1 MFLLSRG
8 GEDLFLTKHVDD
20 LLLAAP
26 RGSPLLSF
34 VSDELAKVYS
44 MTTSAEPSNFVGLVI
59 TRDRASR
66 SLTITQPHY
75 VASLIDKFSVPTS
88 AAKFPMSE
96 DFLTN
101 MPVSLSTSLL
111 PPAEQ
116 TLFQE
121 KVGSILYLASQT
133 RPDLLYSTTQL
144 SRRSNK
150 CTLRD
155 MAAADRLLRYIAS
168 TPSLGITFC
177 TRGLS
182 FRLFAYVDASY
193 NCYTDSKSHTGVS
206 LHLGQYSGAFLSLS
220 KKQTIV
226 ADSSTVAEFVATH
239 TACQKILWAQNLLQE
254 LNFPLSIPTTL
265 YQDNQSTIRLIQPK
279 IIKII

>member
-1 MFLLSRG
+1 
-8 GEDLFLTKHVDD
+8 
-20 LLLAAP
+20 
-26 RGSPLLSF
+26 
-34 VSDELAKVYS
+34 
-44 MTTSAEPSNFVGLVI
+44 MTTSIEPTNFVGLSI
-59 TRDRASR
+59 SRDRSSR
-66 SLTITQPHY
+66 SISISQPNY

-88 AAKFPMSE
+88 SAKYPMSE

-101 MPVSLSTSLL
+101 MPINNPSNLLSADL
-111 PPAEQ
+111 Q

-168 TPSLGITFC
+168 TSSLGITFC
-177 TRGLS
+177 S
-182 FRLFAYVDASY
+182 YNQAFRIFAYVDASY
-193 NCYTDSKSHTGVS
+193 NCHTDSKSHSGVS

-239 TACQKILWAQNLLQE
+239 SACQKILWTQNLLQE
-254 LNFPLSIPTTL
+254 LGFPLSIPTTL
-265 YQDNQSTIRLIQPK
+265 FQDNQSTIRLILHK
-279 IIKII
+279 GSSGRTKHIALRFNMIRDCVKNNNICIEYLSKR